1 MNTHKVQ
8 VLEIDDILDE
18 LLGDDKDSNEQLAD
32 ELSLTGWTFGDTP
45 YTLVKLLDFHAW
57 LQEVVDENLVA
68 GLYSRSQLDIL
79 APFLNPIHELMKQD
93 VYVNLEAMR

>member
-18 LLGDDKDSNEQLAD
+18 LFGDDKDSIDKLTD
-32 ELSLTGWTFGDTP
+32 EMTLTGWTFGDTP
-45 YTLVKLLDFHAW
+45 YTLVRIRDFHAW
-57 LQEVVDENLVA
+57 LKDVVDENLVH

-79 APFLNPIHELMKQD
+79 APFIGEEQD
-93 VYVNLEAMR
+93 VYVNVEASR

>member
-18 LLGDDKDSNEQLAD
+18 LLGDDKDSIEQLAD

-45 YTLVKLLDFHAW
+45 YTLVTLHDFHAW
-57 LQEVVDENLVA
+57 LQEVVAENLVH
-68 GLYSRSQLDIL
+68 GLYARSQLDGL
-79 APFLNPIHELMKQD
+79 APFLTQD

>member
-18 LLGDDKDSNEQLAD
+18 LLGDDMDSMEQLSD
-32 ELSLTGWTFGDTP
+32 EMTLTGWTFGDTP
-45 YTLVKLLDFHAW
+45 YTLVTLKDFHAW
-57 LQEVVDENLVA
+57 LQEVVDENLVD
-68 GLYSRSQLDIL
+68 GLYARSQLDGL
-79 APFLNPIHELMKQD
+79 APFLTQD